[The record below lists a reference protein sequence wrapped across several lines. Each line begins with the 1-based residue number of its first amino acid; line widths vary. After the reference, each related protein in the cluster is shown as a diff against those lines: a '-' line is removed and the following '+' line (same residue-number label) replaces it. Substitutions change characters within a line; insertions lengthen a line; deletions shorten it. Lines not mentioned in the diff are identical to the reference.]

1 MQYFRKKKKEILD
14 SVTNKQ
20 KNTFRKWY
28 QKSLP
33 LANSGT
39 AYTDVLLRLSLLSVL
54 TLSVSLSWRAN
65 ERLPPCT
72 AWDRPVPDL
81 QDLLLGRMSRR
92 LPGGRRAWRVRRCP
106 LLRSSEAATSA
117 ADVWMWRR
125 DVVYAGRGE
134 TRGMRLQGVCVA
146 LWTVHTHAVSQ
157 TQEKVHTQLP
167 WRGRCLCLSCCVFTA
182 LGRRFCSI
190 APAGLSPVFSPS
202 S

>member
-1 MQYFRKKKKEILD
+1 MQYFRKKKRNPWLNHKQTKEHIQE
-14 SVTNKQ
+14 VVPKVPPTGQ
-20 KNTFRKWY
+20 QWY
-28 QKSLP
+28 CIHRCPSKTVSP
-33 LANSGT
+33 
-39 AYTDVLLRLSLLSVL
+39 SVL

-167 WRGRCLCLSCCVFTA
+167 WRGRCLCLSCCVFMA

-190 APAGLSPVFSPS
+190 ALAGLSPVFSPS